1 MRFDKKPD
9 TSDKYIKTAFLPT
22 GLRAHPK
29 RKERDM
35 SDPHALQQP
44 IRVPWQRTLQSV
56 VIPDLVRRRTGVH
69 SPLTPGESLSEQT
82 LADLAQASLESLPS
96 VEIKLE
102 QLLAQGWGMEQLYL
116 QGIAATARQLGQWW
130 LSDQIHFAS
139 LTLAVGHLQELVL
152 RWEGRFL
159 RSADPLPGASRRV
172 ALLAGDFQDQHSLG
186 LLMLQ
191 AFFKRDGW
199 QVHPTAGMTEAS
211 LLAHVKTFHVDLL
224 GLSVATDRR
233 LPQTRQLIEALR
245 QASLNPKLQVMV
257 GGPLLMAHPEVAHDL
272 GGDFLGLEA
281 DQASK
286 QAFQWVERMN
296 R

>member
-1 MRFDKKPD
+1 
-9 TSDKYIKTAFLPT
+9 
-22 GLRAHPK
+22 
-29 RKERDM
+29 M
-35 SDPHALQQP
+35 SDPHAQRQP
-44 IRVPWQRTLQSV
+44 IGVPLQRTLQSV
-56 VIPDLVRRRTGVH
+56 VIPDLVRRRTGAH
-69 SPLTPGESLSEQT
+69 SARTPGESLSAEA
-82 LADLAQASLESLPS
+82 LAVLAHASLDSLPA
-96 VEIKLE
+96 VESKLE
-102 QLLAQGWGMEQLYL
+102 HLLAQGWDMERLYL

-130 LSDQIHFAS
+130 LSDQIHFAN
-139 LTLAVGHLQELVL
+139 LTLAVGRLQELVL

-159 RSADPLPGASRRV
+159 RSAEPLPGAHQRV

-199 QVHPTAGMTEAS
+199 QLHPTAGMTEAS
-211 LLAHVKTFHVDLL
+211 LLAHLKAVHVDLV

-245 QASLNPKLQVMV
+245 QASLNPKLQVIV
-257 GGPLLMAHPEVAHDL
+257 GGPLLMAHPEMAHDL
-272 GGDFLGLEA
+272 GGDFVGLEA

-286 QAFQWVERMN
+286 LAFQWVERMN

>member
-1 MRFDKKPD
+1 
-9 TSDKYIKTAFLPT
+9 
-22 GLRAHPK
+22 
-29 RKERDM
+29 M
-35 SDPHALQQP
+35 SDPHAQRQP
-44 IRVPWQRTLQSV
+44 IGVPLQRTLQSV
-56 VIPDLVRRRTGVH
+56 VIPDLVRRRTGAQ
-69 SPLTPGESLSEQT
+69 SPHTPVESLSAEA
-82 LADLAQASLESLPS
+82 LADLAHASLDSLPA
-96 VEIKLE
+96 VELKLE
-102 QLLAQGWGMEQLYL
+102 QLLAQGWDMERLYL

-130 LSDQIHFAS
+130 LSDQIHFAN
-139 LTLAVGHLQELVL
+139 LTLAVGRLQELVL

-159 RSADPLPGASRRV
+159 RSAEPLPGAHQRV

-199 QVHPTAGMTEAS
+199 QVHPTAGMKEAT

-233 LPQTRQLIEALR
+233 LPHTRQLIEALR

-257 GGPLLMAHPEVAHDL
+257 GGPLLMAHPEMAHDL
-272 GGDFLGLEA
+272 GGDFLGQEA

-286 QAFQWVERMN
+286 LAFQWVERMN